1 MKVVKRENVVVE
13 LKAEAISSQDDVKDA
28 TKRQQL
34 NESKRESNK
43 DEMDVNQ
50 QTDEEEQVY
59 TGMMTR
65 SRCKRSKCIFSWIQF
80 VGSNN
85 FELWVVGPGHTT
97 WSKRSFK

>member
-65 SRCKRSKCIFSWIQF
+65 SRCKRSKSIFSLIQF

-85 FELWVVGPGHTT
+85 FEL
-97 WSKRSFK
+97 